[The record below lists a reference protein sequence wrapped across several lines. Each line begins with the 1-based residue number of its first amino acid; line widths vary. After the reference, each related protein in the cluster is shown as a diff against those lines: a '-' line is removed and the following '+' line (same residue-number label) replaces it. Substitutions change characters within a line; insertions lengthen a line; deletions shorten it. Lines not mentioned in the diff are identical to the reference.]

1 MAVGENY
8 ELNLQIEGQG
18 STDLNLNVTP
28 QPTVTLNLGLVDG
41 DPDGVSARNAEAW
54 AVGKRNGVPVGSSDP
69 TYHNNSKWYA
79 DQLDSAVT
87 NYPYIDSTTGNWMVY
102 DTNEGAYVDTGV
114 HAQGT
119 AGQGVPSGGTTGQI
133 MRKNSGTDFD
143 AVWSDEQDISGK
155 ADKVSGGTSGNFAGL
170 DSSGNL
176 VDSGHKHSDYVTD
189 ISGKADKVSSATSG
203 DLAGLDSNGNLT
215 DSGIS
220 PSTVSAK
227 ADKVSGGTSGNF
239 AGLDSNGNLT
249 DSGSKASD
257 FLTSHQDIS
266 EKVDQ
271 AEIANVE
278 TGSTASR
285 NYAVGEILW
294 RSGIPYQVIE
304 AISSGDSFSN
314 TNTSAVTNGI
324 ANSLAIKTNNVAE
337 DLADTA
343 SDLADLALDV
353 SGISGEL
360 ARICIKGESTAITG
374 NGSQTISLEGLT
386 EDHRVCNWGLTV
398 GDPANP
404 PATIEITESAGEYTI
419 AVTNFGGTSFYLR
432 PVFILPQN

>member
-79 DQLDSAVT
+79 DQVDSAVT
-87 NYPYIDSTTGNWMVY
+87 NFPYIDSTTGNWMVY
-102 DTNEGAYVDTGV
+102 DTNAGAYVDTGV
-114 HAQGT
+114 HAQGA
-119 AGQGVPSGGTTGQI
+119 AGQGVPSGGTTSQVL
-133 MRKNSGTDFD
+133 RKNSGTDYD
-143 AVWSDEQDISGK
+143 ASWSDEQDISGK
-155 ADKVSGGTSGNFAGL
+155 ADKVSSATSGNFAAL

-176 VDSGHKHSDYVTD
+176 VDSGHKHGDYITD
-189 ISGKADKVSSATSG
+189 ISGKADKVVDAVDGDLAGLDEYGNITDSGISPSTIAGKADKVSSATSG
-203 DLAGLDSNGNLT
+203 
-215 DSGIS
+215 
-220 PSTVSAK
+220 
-227 ADKVSGGTSGNF
+227 NF
-239 AGLDSNGNLT
+239 AGLDANGNLM

-257 FLTSHQDIS
+257 FLTTHQDIS
-266 EKVDQ
+266 GKVDQ
-271 AEIANVE
+271 GQVADVEAGAN
-278 TGSTASR
+278 ASR

-294 RSGIPYQVIE
+294 RSGIAYEVIR
-304 AISSGDSFSN
+304 AISSGDAFSASNISVAN
-314 TNTSAVTNGI
+314 TGI
-324 ANSLAIKTNNVAE
+324 ANSLANRTNDVAD
-337 DLADTA
+337 DLYDLGLDVTA
-343 SDLADLALDV
+343 VTGDVSDLTD
-353 SGISGEL
+353 EL
-360 ARICIKGESTAITG
+360 ARICIKGENTAITG
-374 NGSQTISLEGLT
+374 NGTQTISLEGLT
-386 EDHRVCNWGLTV
+386 ADHRVCNWGLTV

-419 AVTNFGGTSFYLR
+419 AITNYGGTSFYLR